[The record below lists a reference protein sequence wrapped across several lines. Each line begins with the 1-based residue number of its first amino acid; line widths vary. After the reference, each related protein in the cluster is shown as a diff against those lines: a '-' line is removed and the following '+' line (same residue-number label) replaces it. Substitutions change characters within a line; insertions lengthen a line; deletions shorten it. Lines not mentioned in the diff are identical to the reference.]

1 LAKAA
6 AQDTVHAIRRTKEQL
21 SAMLPCLPLSESGA
35 RLFGELKMRYQQQF
49 QAKKPAL
56 DRATVDL
63 IIASTAITNDSVL
76 VSNDA
81 LYARIQTLWP
91 DFKWTNWAI

>member
-1 LAKAA
+1 
-6 AQDTVHAIRRTKEQL
+6 
-21 SAMLPCLPLSESGA
+21 MLPCLPLSESGA

-49 QAKKPAL
+49 QAKKPTL
-56 DRATVDL
+56 DRVTVDL
-63 IIASTAITNDSVL
+63 IIASTAIATDSVL

-91 DFKWTNWAI
+91 DFKWANWAI